1 MIAMADNI
9 ADLILGGDPGMHL
22 LQEAFAFDITLT
34 KIRCAAC
41 NTVSC
46 LGALAVDGGPVEALV
61 KCADCG
67 SDLMRATR
75 TQRGCVLEMHGAR
88 HLYF

>member
-1 MIAMADNI
+1 MADNI
-9 ADLILGGDPGMHL
+9 ADLILGGDPCTHL

-34 KIRCAAC
+34 KVRCAAC
-41 NTVSC
+41 DTVSG
-46 LGALAVDGGPVEALV
+46 LGSLGVDGGPQQALV

-67 SDLMRATR
+67 SVLMKARR
-75 TQRGCVLEMHGAR
+75 TQTGRVLEMHGAR

>member
-9 ADLILGGDPGMHL
+9 ADLILGGDPCTHL

-34 KIRCAAC
+34 KIRCAVC
-41 NTVSC
+41 DTVSG
-46 LGALAVDGGPVEALV
+46 LGSLGVDGGPLQALV
-61 KCADCG
+61 KCAGCG
-67 SDLMRATR
+67 SVLMRARR
-75 TQRGCVLEMHGAR
+75 TQKGYILEMHGAR

>member
-9 ADLILGGDPGMHL
+9 ADLILGGDPGTHL

-41 NTVSC
+41 NTVSG
-46 LGALAVDGGPVEALV
+46 LGSLAVDGGSLEALV
-61 KCADCG
+61 KCAECG
-67 SDLMRATR
+67 SDLMRARR
-75 TQRGCVLEMHGAR
+75 TQKGCVLEMQGAR

>member
-1 MIAMADNI
+1 MADNI
-9 ADLILGGDPGMHL
+9 ADLILGGDPGTHL

-46 LGALAVDGGPVEALV
+46 LGLSPSTAGRWRRSSNAPIAEAI
-61 KCADCG
+61 
-67 SDLMRATR
+67 
-75 TQRGCVLEMHGAR
+75 
-88 HLYF
+88 

>member
-1 MIAMADNI
+1 MADNI
-9 ADLILGGDPGMHL
+9 ADLILGGDPGTHL

-34 KIRCAAC
+34 KVRCAAC

-46 LGALAVDGGPVEALV
+46 LGSLAVDGGPLEALV

-67 SDLMRATR
+67 SDHVIHKFSFPANNRNNPRLLPAAFAIR
-75 TQRGCVLEMHGAR
+75 
-88 HLYF
+88 